1 MPPPQVISFHY
12 VLRNDGGEVLDTAGP
27 GHPIQFLEGSGT
39 IIDGLEKALRS
50 MDPGEKHKVS
60 LAPEAAY
67 GVHDPNLIQ
76 SVDRK
81 ALPVDTL
88 AVGDMFQAGRGHHA
102 PIVRVVAIEGD
113 SVKLDAN
120 HPLAGQRLHFEVEV
134 VEKRPATPG
143 EIDHGHVHGPGGH
156 HHH

>member
-1 MPPPQVISFHY
+1 MHPQVISFHY
-12 VLRNDGGEVLDTAGP
+12 TLRNDDGEVIDASGGEKSVTY
-27 GHPIQFLEGSGT
+27 LEGSGT

-50 MDPGEKHKVS
+50 MRPGDRRRIS
-60 LAPEAAY
+60 LAPEMAY
-67 GVHDPNLIQ
+67 GSRDDKLVR
-76 SVDRK
+76 SVER
-81 ALPVDTL
+81 ALLPVEEL
-88 AVGDMFQAGRGHHA
+88 KLGDMFQAGSDRHA

-113 SVKLDAN
+113 SVTLDAN

-134 VEKRPATPG
+134 VSKREATPE